1 MTMHRM
7 TEKQLAHARMVNERA
22 ADVVADYLAR
32 RQRMTVADAVEAV
45 AADWDISP
53 EGFAGYLQSRV
64 PADFDALQAAR
75 NLQSTPL
82 EGHDYWQ

>member
-1 MTMHRM
+1 MTP
-7 TEKQLAHARMVNERA
+7 KQLEHARMVNQRA
-22 ADVVADYLAR
+22 ADVVADYLVR
-32 RQRMTVADAVEAV
+32 RERMNVADAVEAV
-45 AADWDISP
+45 ATHWGIVADA
-53 EGFAGYLQSRV
+53 FAGYLQSRV

>member
-1 MTMHRM
+1 MYGM

-22 ADVVADYLAR
+22 ADVVADYVAR

-45 AADWDISP
+45 AAHWGIVATA
-53 EGFAGYLQSRV
+53 FAGYLQSRV
-64 PADFDALQAAR
+64 PADSDALHAAR

-82 EGHDYWQ
+82 EGSDYWDI

>member
-1 MTMHRM
+1 MTP
-7 TEKQLAHARMVNERA
+7 KQLEHARMVNERA

-32 RQRMTVADAVEAV
+32 RERMNVADAVEAV
-45 AADWDISP
+45 AADWGIVADA
-53 EGFAGYLQSRV
+53 FAGYLQSRV